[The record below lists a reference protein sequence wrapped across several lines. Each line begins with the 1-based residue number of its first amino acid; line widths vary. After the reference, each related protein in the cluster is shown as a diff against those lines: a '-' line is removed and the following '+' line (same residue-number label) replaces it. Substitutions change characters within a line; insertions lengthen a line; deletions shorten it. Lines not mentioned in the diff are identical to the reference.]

1 MDPTLGQLAA
11 IMASTDG
18 VPRIVRQANAVFL
31 VSPQGAVWRIFDS
44 DDATGESRYAP
55 GTNPFARSRIFM
67 GSGAKPVTKIYAFRV
82 DEPRSVGAER
92 LHEQLLAA
100 ETSAS

>member
-1 MDPTLGQLAA
+1 MNTMTEQLAS

-18 VPRIVRQANAVFL
+18 VARIVRQANALFL

-44 DDATGESRYAP
+44 DDAAGESRYVPAS
-55 GTNPFARSRIFM
+55 NPFARSRVFM
-67 GSGAKPVTKIYAFRV
+67 GGGAKPTVKVYAFRV

-92 LHEQLLAA
+92 LHEQLLEAR
-100 ETSAS
+100 

>member
-1 MDPTLGQLAA
+1 MDPTLAQLAA

-18 VPRIVRQANAVFL
+18 VPRVVRQANALFL
-31 VSPQGAVWRIFDS
+31 VSPKGAVWRIFDS

-55 GTNPFARSRIFM
+55 GTNPFARSRVFM
-67 GSGAKPVTKIYAFRV
+67 SSGATPAVKIYAFLV

-92 LHEQLLAA
+92 LYEQLLAA
-100 ETSAS
+100 EASAS

>member
-1 MDPTLGQLAA
+1 MHPIAGQLAA

-18 VPRIVRQANAVFL
+18 VPRVVRQANATLL
-31 VSPQGAVWRIFDS
+31 VSPHGEVWRIFDS
-44 DDATGESRYAP
+44 DDAAGESRYTPAS
-55 GTNPFARSRIFM
+55 NPFARSRVFV
-67 GSGAKPVTKIYAFRV
+67 GSGTKPIVKVYAFRF

-100 ETSAS
+100 ATAS

>member
-1 MDPTLGQLAA
+1 MNPITGQLAA

-18 VPRIVRQANAVFL
+18 VPRILRQANALFF
-31 VSPQGAVWRIFDS
+31 VSPHGEVWRVYDS
-44 DDATGESRYAP
+44 DDAAGESRYVA
-55 GTNPFARSRIFM
+55 GSNPFARSRVFV
-67 GSGAKPVTKIYAFRV
+67 GGVKGTTTVYAFRV

-100 ETSAS
+100 EAIAS